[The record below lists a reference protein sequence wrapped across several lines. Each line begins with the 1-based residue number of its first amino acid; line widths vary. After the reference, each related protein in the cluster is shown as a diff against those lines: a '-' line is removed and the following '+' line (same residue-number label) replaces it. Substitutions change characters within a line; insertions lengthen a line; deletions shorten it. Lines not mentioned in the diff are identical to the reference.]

1 MIAIIHPTSYQ
12 LIIMKRF
19 ISILSLRLT
28 KDEKEAIDLI
38 VKEEERISSGTSTG
52 AVRQM
57 IMCWRPLIEE
67 LREAKAE
74 CLALSQQNMKYSKAI
89 GEHCRSL
96 EEMQSLQK
104 QDLYQ
109 SVTSQGNRRTE

>member
-1 MIAIIHPTSYQ
+1 
-12 LIIMKRF
+12 MKRF

-38 VKEEERISSGTSTG
+38 VKEDELISSGTSTG
-52 AVRQM
+52 AVRQI
-57 IMCWRPLIEE
+57 IMWWRPLCEE
-67 LREAKAE
+67 LRKTKAE
-74 CLALSQQNMKYSKAI
+74 CLTLSQLNMKYEKAI

-104 QDLYQ
+104 QDLNQ
-109 SVTSQGNRRTE
+109 SVSSQGNRRTE